1 MSPHHREVLNLL
13 RDAGAELAREK
24 RHKVYRF
31 RDGRIW
37 VCPST
42 ASDCRAWL
50 NNLSNLRRR
59 LGIQRARA

>member
-1 MSPHHREVLNLL
+1 MNAERQVRKAL
-13 RDAGAELAREK
+13 RDAGATLSRQRK
-24 RHKVYRF
+24 HQIFRF

-37 VCPST
+37 VCPSS

-59 LGIQRARA
+59 LNLRKAAQ